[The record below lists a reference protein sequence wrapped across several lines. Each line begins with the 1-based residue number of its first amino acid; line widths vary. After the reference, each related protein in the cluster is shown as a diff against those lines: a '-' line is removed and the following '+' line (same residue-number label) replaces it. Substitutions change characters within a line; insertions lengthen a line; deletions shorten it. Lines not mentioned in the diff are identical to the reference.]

1 MQERLRLSLTLL
13 ALGNNVWVFKRGV
26 SPSFQY
32 LPLPLAK
39 GKGIQGMGLQIIKP
53 KGGTRSIDNL

>member
-53 KGGTRSIDNL
+53 KGGTGSIDNL